1 MKTETT
7 ETETTTEAAAT
18 PAQGEAETAEP
29 MAETETETADT
40 TASKSS
46 REAAKYRARLR
57 EVEAER
63 DELTSQLTTWRK
75 SEAQTMAA
83 SVLGDGADLWRDG
96 LDVSDLV
103 DESGL
108 IDTDK
113 VTAAAKAVGKLHP
126 TWLIGRSAPPK
137 PPGGSGAARGGE
149 SEETGWGKV
158 LGQGRIK

>member
-1 MKTETT
+1 MTAKTPVPEAPENTPST
-7 ETETTTEAAAT
+7 EPPASEEA
-18 PAQGEAETAEP
+18 PQEAEPTDDKGS
-29 MAETETETADT
+29 T
-40 TASKSS
+40 S

-63 DELTSQLTTWRK
+63 DQLTSQLTTWRK

-126 TWLIGRSAPPK
+126 TWLVGRAAPPK
-137 PPGGSGAARGGE
+137 PPGGSGAARGGD
-149 SEETGWGKV
+149 SEATGWGKV
-158 LGQGRIK
+158 LGQNRIK